1 MKKVFKKP
9 NVIVLIGLIILLTGV
24 VIGRD
29 TQITM
34 TKLSVNEETGRT
46 YQEELEETAPPDYVI
61 GDKID
66 INTATADVFMLLPG
80 IGETLAN
87 RIVTYRE
94 ENGPFKSVDDL
105 LNVEGIGESKL
116 NNIRNYLTVE

>member
-1 MKKVFKKP
+1 M
-9 NVIVLIGLIILLTGV
+9 LIGLIILLTGV

-66 INTATADVFMLLPG
+66 INTATADIFMLLPG